1 MQNFK
6 QWWSEHWKRVCTWTG
21 IVLLGMVSL
30 ALIFN
35 QPIANWILEN
45 QSGQVV
51 KPNNQA
57 NYNYGQVK
65 SLSSTDVLKARMKH
79 HNYIGALAMP
89 AQNMS
94 TPIVEGVANSDL
106 AVGAGTLRPHMKM
119 GKGNYALAGHNMDTT
134 APVLFSP
141 LYQAFAKGPN
151 TMNGQKIYVSDLKRV
166 YVYKVDQSAEISP
179 KAVNVINNTSRPI
192 LTLIT
197 CNYSGSQR
205 IMVRASYQKSY
216 PFGHASAKVRSM
228 LTQNVQS
235 NK

>member
-6 QWWSEHWKRVCTWTG
+6 QWWSEHWKLVCTWTG
-21 IVLLGMVSL
+21 IVLLAMVSL

-106 AVGAGTLRPHMKM
+106 AVGAGPSRPNMKM

-166 YVYKVDQSAEISP
+166 YVYKVYQSAEISP